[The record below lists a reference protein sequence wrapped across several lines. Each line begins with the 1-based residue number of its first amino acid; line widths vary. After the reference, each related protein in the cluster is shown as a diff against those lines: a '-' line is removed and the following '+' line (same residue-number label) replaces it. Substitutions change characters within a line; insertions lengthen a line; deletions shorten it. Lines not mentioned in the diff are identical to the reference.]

1 MKRIVALAA
10 AVLVLAGCGSP
21 EGAAPAPQPLG
32 TQAGAS
38 PLGSPP
44 PPVSPSGA
52 FNDTDVMFLQ
62 MMAAQ
67 YGPAAEL
74 LELARNRGTTQQV
87 RELAAAIAVTQADEA
102 RTMRDWLAAWKQPAS
117 PAADPN
123 LHAGHGGMNATGPK
137 EIAALR
143 DTPAADFDKTFL
155 NLLIGHQHQAVEYAR
170 MELGGG
176 IHSGALELATRVDQT
191 RTSEITMMLGMVA

>member
-10 AVLVLAGCGSP
+10 AVLVLAGCGSTD
-21 EGAAPAPQPLG
+21 GATPAAQPP
-32 TQAGAS
+32 AAS

-44 PPVSPSGA
+44 PPISPSGA

-62 MMAAQ
+62 MMVAQ

-74 LELARNRGTTQQV
+74 LELAKSRSADQKV

-102 RTMRDWLAAWKQPAS
+102 RTMRDWLSTWKQSPS
-117 PAADPN
+117 PAADPH
-123 LHAGHGGMNATGPK
+123 LHEGHGGLPATGPK
-137 EIAALR
+137 EIEALR
-143 DTPAADFDKTFL
+143 DAAAADFDKTFL
-155 NLLIGHQHQAVEYAR
+155 NLLLGHQHQAVEYAR

-191 RTSEITMMLGMVA
+191 RSSEITMMLGMVA

>member
-1 MKRIVALAA
+1 MKRVVALAA
-10 AVLVLAGCGSP
+10 AVLVLAGCGST
-21 EGAAPAPQPLG
+21 EGAAPAAQPP
-32 TQAGAS
+32 AAS
-38 PLGSPP
+38 ALGSPP
-44 PPVSPSGA
+44 PISPSGA

-62 MMAAQ
+62 MMVGQ

-74 LELARNRGTTQQV
+74 LDLARSRSTDQKV

-102 RTMRDWLAAWKQPAS
+102 RTMRDWLATWKQAPS
-117 PAADPN
+117 PAADPH
-123 LHAGHGGMNATGPK
+123 LHEGHGGLPATGPK
-137 EIAALR
+137 EIEALR
-143 DTPAADFDKTFL
+143 GAAAADFDKTFL

-191 RTSEITMMLGMVA
+191 RSSEIAMMLGMVA